1 MTAHCRFDTKSL
13 ELFSR
18 QFHPI
23 TLTPKEIAQNWLNIV
38 SIVTERHPS
47 TRFVLLLLPERPYHY
62 AHHSPYAF
70 LQGKEQNHRD
80 INNALRNAFRN
91 KKAVYLLDINKY
103 IKSQSDYFDNI
114 NHYSKLV
121 YYNIAKEL
129 IKVANS
135 SGQATITHKSYR
147 RALWDHLK
155 RTLYKILVLRT
166 R

>member
-91 KKAVYLLDINKY
+91 KKLCIC
-103 IKSQSDYFDNI
+103 
-114 NHYSKLV
+114 
-121 YYNIAKEL
+121 L
-129 IKVANS
+129 ISTNTS
-135 SGQATITHKSYR
+135 NRNPTISTILITIPNLSII
-147 RALWDHLK
+147 
-155 RTLYKILVLRT
+155 TLQKN
-166 R
+166 